1 MKIRSEQFLRV
12 LLIVGGFAWA
22 GLGCAKSE
30 TRPLPTP
37 SSSSLSIAT
46 RASMAE
52 VVSVL
57 QVALPLALEEESF
70 RAAENRAAL
79 SASFERLEV
88 VSAVLETQAPRR
100 DAGFA
105 HYSHSFARDAEEI
118 SRRFSDGRV
127 EEARYFV
134 NQLVDHCVGCHS
146 RLPAPASSALGRSLF
161 ESAGSEAL
169 SLEDRIRLLMATRQF
184 DQALTELEGQL
195 RDPALH
201 PADQSPFAEDY
212 LRISI
217 RVRSKTQEAERV
229 LATWQ
234 ADRELP
240 AYLEDLVSTWR
251 RSLEALPKKGDE
263 VDELERARAL
273 MREARLLRRFPTDR
287 RPLVFDFA
295 ASGALHS
302 ALADGGLSGDQ
313 RAEAYFLL
321 GLAEMHPTDT
331 DWLAASEF
339 YLESAIREAPGT
351 DWAQESYLLLEEEVT
366 AGYSG
371 SAGSNLPRRVQ
382 EWLDELRGLA
392 RFPGG

>member
-1 MKIRSEQFLRV
+1 M
-12 LLIVGGFAWA
+12 A

-30 TRPLPTP
+30 NRKTAPPPTT
-37 SSSSLSIAT
+37 LSASQGLAT

-57 QVALPLALEEESF
+57 QVALPLAMDEGAF
-70 RAAENRAAL
+70 HADENQAAL
-79 SASFERLEV
+79 RASFERLEV
-88 VSAVLETQAPRR
+88 VSAALETQAQKR

-105 HYSHSFARDAEEI
+105 HYSHSLARDAEEI
-118 SRRFSDGRV
+118 SRRFADGRV

-146 RLPAPASSALGRSLF
+146 RLPAPASSALGRTLF
-161 ESAGSEAL
+161 EAAGTEAL
-169 SLEDRIRLLMATRQF
+169 SLEDRVRLLMATRQF
-184 DQALTELEGQL
+184 DQALAELEGQL
-195 RDPALH
+195 RDSSLH
-201 PADQSPFAEDY
+201 PADQAPFAEDY

-217 RVRSKTQEAERV
+217 RVRGKTEDAARV

-234 ADRELP
+234 SDREFP

-251 RSLEALPKKGDE
+251 RSLDGLPDARPE
-263 VDELERARAL
+263 VDGLERARAL
-273 MREARLLRRFPTDR
+273 TQEARLLRRFPSDR

-295 ASGALHS
+295 ASGALHA
-302 ALADGGLSGDQ
+302 ALADGGLSKNQ

-321 GLAEMHPTDT
+321 GLAEMHPTDS

-351 DWAQESYLLLEEEVT
+351 DWAQEAYILLEEEVT

-382 EWLDELRGLA
+382 DWLDELRSLA
-392 RFPGG
+392 RFPDG